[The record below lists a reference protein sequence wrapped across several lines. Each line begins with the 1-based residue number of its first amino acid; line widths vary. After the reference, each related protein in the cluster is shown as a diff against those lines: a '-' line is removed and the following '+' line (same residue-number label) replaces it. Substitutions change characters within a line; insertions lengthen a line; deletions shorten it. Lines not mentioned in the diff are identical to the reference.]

1 MKRKLKA
8 LIKFDFFE
16 IMKKHYIII
25 LLFALPYCLFAQDVF
40 DLKRCIEIG
49 LDRNYEIR
57 ITRNDERISDNNLTI
72 GNAGY
77 LPYLNLNSG
86 YSGTVNNT
94 EQRLTS
100 GDITKNNGVH
110 NQALNAGINLD
121 WTVFDG
127 FNIQANYGRLKELQQ
142 IGDLNTRLAIENF
155 VMNIS
160 NEYYNYIQQKIRL
173 NNLRYA
179 VKLSRERLRIVEARY
194 SIGAGSRLELQQA
207 KVDFNADSSMLIKQ
221 NEVIFTSLVQI
232 NQLMAMDDVEQP
244 LSITDSIIDFNPFL
258 NKDDIWR
265 NLQGSNVFLQLYKR
279 DKNISVLDLKAIQ
292 SQYFPYVKV
301 NAGYGFTQNMY
312 EVGSFDRQKNLG
324 FNYGVTVGFNI
335 FDGFNRE
342 RKRKNAVIEVQ
353 NKELEYQQV
362 ELSLRTDLS
371 KMWMAYQNNMELTN
385 LEKENLQTAQ
395 DNYTIALE
403 RYKLGDL
410 SGIELREAQNSLLEA
425 EDRLI
430 LAQYNTKLC
439 EISLIQLSGKML
451 SYIY

>member
-1 MKRKLKA
+1 
-8 LIKFDFFE
+8 
-16 IMKKHYIII
+16 MKKYHIII
-25 LLFALPYCLFAQDVF
+25 FLLALPYFISAQNMV

-49 LDRNYEIR
+49 LEHNYEIR
-57 ITRNDERISDNNLTI
+57 ITRNDEQVSDNNLTI

-86 YSGTVNNT
+86 YSGTINNT
-94 EQRLTS
+94 EQHLTS

-121 WTVFDG
+121 WTIFDG

-142 IGDLNTRLAIENF
+142 IGELNTRLAIENF
-155 VMNIS
+155 VLNIS

-173 NNLRYA
+173 NNLKYA

-221 NEVIFTSLVQI
+221 NEVIFTSRVQI
-232 NQLMAMDDVEQP
+232 NQLMAMDNVEEP
-244 LSITDSIIDFNPFL
+244 LYITDSIIEFNPLL
-258 NKDDIWR
+258 NRDDIWQD
-265 NLQGSNVFLQLYKR
+265 LQASNVFLQLYKR
-279 DKNISVLDLKAIQ
+279 DKNISILDLKAIQ
-292 SQYFPYVKV
+292 SQYFPYLKV

-312 EVGSFDRQKNLG
+312 EIGSVDRQKNMG
-324 FNYGVTVGFNI
+324 FNYGFTVGFNI

-342 RKRKNAVIEVQ
+342 RKRKNAKIEVQ
-353 NKELEYQQV
+353 TKELQYQQV

-385 LEKENLQTAQ
+385 LEKENLQTAH
-395 DNYTIALE
+395 DNYDIALE

-425 EDRLI
+425 EDRLVQ
-430 LAQYNTKLC
+430 AQYNTKLC
-439 EISLIQLSGKML
+439 EISLIQISGNIL

>member
-1 MKRKLKA
+1 
-8 LIKFDFFE
+8 
-16 IMKKHYIII
+16 MKKHHIII
-25 LLFALPYCLFAQDVF
+25 FLLALPYCISAQNMV

-49 LDRNYEIR
+49 LERNYEIR
-57 ITRNDERISDNNLTI
+57 ITRNDEQVADNNRTI

-86 YSGTVNNT
+86 YSGTINNT

-142 IGDLNTRLAIENF
+142 IGELNTRLAIENF
-155 VMNIS
+155 VLNIS

-173 NNLRYA
+173 NNLKYA

-221 NEVIFTSLVQI
+221 NEVIFTSRVQI
-232 NQLMAMDDVEQP
+232 NQLMAMDNVEEP
-244 LSITDSIIDFNPFL
+244 LYITDSIIEFNSLL
-258 NKDDIWR
+258 NRDDIWQ
-265 NLQGSNVFLQLYKR
+265 NLQVSNVFLQLYKR

-292 SQYFPYVKV
+292 SQYFPYLKI

-312 EVGSFDRQKNLG
+312 EIGSVDRQKNMG
-324 FNYGVTVGFNI
+324 FNYGLTIGFNI

-342 RKRKNAVIEVQ
+342 RKRKNAKIEVQ
-353 NKELEYQQV
+353 TKELQYQQV

-385 LEKENLQTAQ
+385 LEKENLQTAH
-395 DNYTIALE
+395 DNYDIALE

-425 EDRLI
+425 EDRLVQ
-430 LAQYNTKLC
+430 AQYNTKLC
-439 EISLIQLSGKML
+439 EISLIQISGNIL

>member
-1 MKRKLKA
+1 
-8 LIKFDFFE
+8 
-16 IMKKHYIII
+16 MKKHHIII
-25 LLFALPYCLFAQDVF
+25 FLLALPYFISAQNRI

-49 LDRNYEIR
+49 LERNYEIR
-57 ITRNDERISDNNLTI
+57 ITRNDEQVADNNRTI

-86 YSGTVNNT
+86 YSGTINNT

-142 IGDLNTRLAIENF
+142 IGELNTRLAIENF
-155 VMNIS
+155 VLNIS

-173 NNLRYA
+173 NNLKYA

-221 NEVIFTSLVQI
+221 NEVIFTSRVQI
-232 NQLMAMDDVEQP
+232 NQLMAMDNVEEP
-244 LSITDSIIDFNPFL
+244 LYITDSIIEFNSLL
-258 NKDDIWR
+258 NRDDIWQ
-265 NLQGSNVFLQLYKR
+265 NLQVSNVFLQLYKR

-292 SQYFPYVKV
+292 SQYFPYLKI

-312 EVGSFDRQKNLG
+312 EIGSVDRQKNMG
-324 FNYGVTVGFNI
+324 FNYGLTIGFNI

-342 RKRKNAVIEVQ
+342 RKRKNAKIEVQ
-353 NKELEYQQV
+353 TKELQYQQV

-385 LEKENLQTAQ
+385 LEKENLQTAH
-395 DNYTIALE
+395 DNYDIALE

-425 EDRLI
+425 EDRLVQ
-430 LAQYNTKLC
+430 AQYNTKLC
-439 EISLIQLSGKML
+439 EISLIQISGNIL

>member
-1 MKRKLKA
+1 
-8 LIKFDFFE
+8 
-16 IMKKHYIII
+16 MKKHHIII
-25 LLFALPYCLFAQDVF
+25 FLLALPYCISAQNMV

-49 LDRNYEIR
+49 LERNYEIR
-57 ITRNDERISDNNLTI
+57 ITRNDEQVADNNRTI

-86 YSGTVNNT
+86 YSGTINNT

-142 IGDLNTRLAIENF
+142 IGELNTRLAIENF
-155 VMNIS
+155 VLNIS

-173 NNLRYA
+173 NNLKYA

-221 NEVIFTSLVQI
+221 NEVIFTSRVQI
-232 NQLMAMDDVEQP
+232 NQLMAMDNVEEP
-244 LSITDSIIDFNPFL
+244 LHITDSIIEFNSL
-258 NKDDIWR
+258 LSKDDIWQS
-265 NLQGSNVFLQLYKR
+265 LQTSNVFLQLYKR

-292 SQYFPYVKV
+292 SQYFPYLKV

-312 EVGSFDRQKNLG
+312 EIGSVDRQKNMG
-324 FNYGVTVGFNI
+324 FNYGLTIGFNI

-342 RKRKNAVIEVQ
+342 RKRKNAKIEVQ
-353 NKELEYQQV
+353 TKELQYQRV

-385 LEKENLQTAQ
+385 LEKENLQTAH
-395 DNYTIALE
+395 DNYDIALE

-425 EDRLI
+425 EDRLVQ
-430 LAQYNTKLC
+430 AQYNTKLC
-439 EISLIQLSGKML
+439 EISLIQISGNIL

>member
-1 MKRKLKA
+1 
-8 LIKFDFFE
+8 
-16 IMKKHYIII
+16 MKKHHIII
-25 LLFALPYCLFAQDVF
+25 FLLALPYCISAQNMV

-49 LDRNYEIR
+49 LERNYEIR
-57 ITRNDERISDNNLTI
+57 ITRNDEQVADNNRTI

-86 YSGTVNNT
+86 YSGTINNT

-100 GDITKNNGVH
+100 GDINKNNGVH

-142 IGDLNTRLAIENF
+142 IGELNTRLAIENF
-155 VMNIS
+155 VLNIS

-173 NNLRYA
+173 NNLKYA

-221 NEVIFTSLVQI
+221 NEVIFTSRVQI
-232 NQLMAMDDVEQP
+232 NQLMAMDNVEEP
-244 LSITDSIIDFNPFL
+244 LHITDSIIEFNSL
-258 NKDDIWR
+258 LSKDDIWQS
-265 NLQGSNVFLQLYKR
+265 LQTSNVFLQLYKR

-292 SQYFPYVKV
+292 SQYFPYLKV

-312 EVGSFDRQKNLG
+312 EIGSVDRQKNMG
-324 FNYGVTVGFNI
+324 FNYGLTIGFNI

-342 RKRKNAVIEVQ
+342 RKRKNAKIEVQ
-353 NKELEYQQV
+353 TKELQYQRV

-385 LEKENLQTAQ
+385 LEKENLQTAH
-395 DNYTIALE
+395 DNYDIALE

-425 EDRLI
+425 EDRLVQ
-430 LAQYNTKLC
+430 AQYNTKLC
-439 EISLIQLSGKML
+439 EISLIQISGNIL

>member
-1 MKRKLKA
+1 
-8 LIKFDFFE
+8 
-16 IMKKHYIII
+16 MKKHHIII
-25 LLFALPYCLFAQDVF
+25 FLLALPYCISAQDF
-40 DLKRCIEIG
+40 INLKRCIEIG
-49 LDRNYEIR
+49 LQRNYEIR
-57 ITRNDERISDNNLTI
+57 ITRNDEQISDNNRTI

-77 LPYLNLNSG
+77 LPYLNLNTG
-86 YSGTVNNT
+86 YSGTINDT

-100 GDITKNNGVH
+100 GEITKNNGVH
-110 NQALNAGINLD
+110 NQALNAGINMD

-142 IGDLNTRLAIENF
+142 IGELNTRLAIENF
-155 VMNIS
+155 VLNIS

-221 NEVIFTSLVQI
+221 NEVIFTSRVQI
-232 NQLMAMDDVEQP
+232 NQLMAMDDVEEP
-244 LSITDSIIDFNPFL
+244 LFISDSIIKFNPLL
-258 NKDDIWR
+258 NRDDIWQ
-265 NLQGSNVFLQLYKR
+265 NLQTSNVFLQLYKR

-292 SQYFPYVKV
+292 SQYFPYLKV

-312 EVGSFDRQKNLG
+312 EVGSFDRQKNMGL
-324 FNYGVTVGFNI
+324 NYGFTVGFNI

-342 RKRKNAVIEVQ
+342 RKRKNAKIEIQ
-353 NKELEYQQV
+353 TKELQYQQV

-371 KMWMAYQNNMELTN
+371 KMWMAYENNMELTN

-395 DNYTIALE
+395 DNYSIALE

-425 EDRLI
+425 EDRLVQ
-430 LAQYNTKLC
+430 AQYNTKLC
-439 EISLIQLSGKML
+439 EISLIQISGNIL